1 MKLIPARLRELF
13 ESGLGPIANGLI
25 AARIHPNTLTTLGF
39 LALVAS
45 GVAFGFAHARLGAS
59 VLLFSGVMDML
70 DGRVARQGGLI
81 SRFGAFYDSTVDRLG
96 ESALMIGITLFFM
109 NGGVSS
115 QWTVYAVIAST
126 VALSTGLA
134 VSYTR
139 ARAEGLNLECKVGL
153 VQRAERILV
162 LGVPVLF
169 FGAGPNGML
178 LFGIVAALGLV
189 SLITVMQRIHHVYKL
204 TSPDAPAG
212 NAMPALAD
220 SLEKGSMK

>member
-1 MKLIPARLRELF
+1 MKLIPAWLRE
-13 ESGLGPIANGLI
+13 SIDRGLGPIANGLI

-39 LALVAS
+39 LALVVS
-45 GVAFGFAHARLGAS
+45 GVAFGFARVQLGAF
-59 VLLFSGVMDML
+59 LLLLSGVMDML
-70 DGRVARQGGLI
+70 DGRVARQGGLM
-81 SRFGAFYDSTVDRLG
+81 SQFGAFYDSTVDRLG
-96 ESALMIGITLFFM
+96 EAAVMIGITLFFM

-115 QWTVYAVIAST
+115 QLMVYAVISST
-126 VALSTGLA
+126 VALSTGLV

-153 VQRAERILV
+153 VQRAERVLV

-178 LFGIVAALGLV
+178 LFGIVTALGLA
-189 SLITVMQRIHHVYKL
+189 SLATVIQRIHHVHQL

-220 SLEKGSMK
+220 SLQKGSTE

>member
-1 MKLIPARLRELF
+1 MKLIPAWLRE
-13 ESGLGPIANGLI
+13 SIDRGLGPITNGLL

-45 GVAFGFAHARLGAS
+45 GVAFGFARVRPGAF
-59 VLLFSGVMDML
+59 LLLLSGGMDML
-70 DGRVARQGGLI
+70 DGRVARQGGLM

-96 ESALMIGITLFFM
+96 EAALMIGITLFFM
-109 NGGVSS
+109 NGGVPS
-115 QWTVYAVIAST
+115 QWTVYAVISST
-126 VALSTGLA
+126 VALSTGLV

-139 ARAEGLNLECKVGL
+139 ARAEGLNLECRVGL
-153 VQRAERILV
+153 VQRAERILA

-169 FGAGPNGML
+169 FGAGPSGML
-178 LFGIVAALGLV
+178 LFGIVTALGLA
-189 SLITVMQRIHHVYKL
+189 SLATVIQRIHHVHQL

-220 SLEKGSMK
+220 SLEKGPTE

>member
-1 MKLIPARLRELF
+1 
-13 ESGLGPIANGLI
+13 
-25 AARIHPNTLTTLGF
+25 
-39 LALVAS
+39 
-45 GVAFGFAHARLGAS
+45 
-59 VLLFSGVMDML
+59 MDML

-96 ESALMIGITLFFM
+96 EAALMIGITVFFM

-115 QWTVYAVIAST
+115 QWAVYAVISST
-126 VALSTGLA
+126 VALSTGLV

-169 FGAGPNGML
+169 FGVGPNGML
-178 LFGIVAALGLV
+178 LFGIVTALGFV
-189 SLITVMQRIHHVYKL
+189 SLVTVMQRIHHVYKL
-204 TSPDAPAG
+204 TSPDAPVV
-212 NAMPALAD
+212 NAMPTLAD
-220 SLEKGSMK
+220 SLEKGSTK

>member
-1 MKLIPARLRELF
+1 MKLIPAWLRE
-13 ESGLGPIANGLI
+13 SIDRGLGPITNGLL

-45 GVAFGFAHARLGAS
+45 GVAFGFARVRPGAF
-59 VLLFSGVMDML
+59 LLLLSGVMDML
-70 DGRVARQGGLI
+70 DGRVARQGGLM

-96 ESALMIGITLFFM
+96 EAALMIGITLFFM

-115 QWTVYAVIAST
+115 QWTVYAVISST
-126 VALSTGLA
+126 VALSTGLV

-139 ARAEGLNLECKVGL
+139 ARAEGLNLECRVGL

-178 LFGIVAALGLV
+178 LFGIVTALGVASLV
-189 SLITVMQRIHHVYKL
+189 TVMQRIHHVHQL
-204 TSPDAPAG
+204 TSPDAG

-220 SLEKGSMK
+220 SLEKGSTE

>member
-1 MKLIPARLRELF
+1 MKLIPGWLRESM
-13 ESGLGPIANGLI
+13 ESGIGPIANGLI

-45 GVAFGFAHARLGAS
+45 GVAFGFASARFGAF
-59 VLLFSGVMDML
+59 LLLLSGVIDML
-70 DGRVARQGGLI
+70 DGRVARQGGLM

-96 ESALMIGITLFFM
+96 EAAVMIGITLFFM

-115 QWTVYAVIAST
+115 QLMVYAVISST
-126 VALSTGLA
+126 VALSTGLV

-153 VQRAERILV
+153 VQRAERILG

-169 FGAGPNGML
+169 FGAGPDGML
-178 LFGIVAALGLV
+178 LFGIVTALGLV
-189 SLITVMQRIHHVYKL
+189 SLVTVMQRIHHVYKL
-204 TSPDAPAG
+204 TLPDAPVG
-212 NAMPALAD
+212 KAMPALAD
-220 SLEKGSMK
+220 SLEKGSTK